1 MSDTNVHRV
10 VGNLLVGTS
19 HFFVDTTTNQVGV
32 NTSTPSAALDVA
44 SGDLKVGSDITIGNS
59 GTITAA
65 NFSGNGS
72 GLTQV
77 NSDQGSWVNGAS
89 SNIHLAVSTDK
100 VGIGTVDPSNSLHIY
115 RAAGEG
121 TSGLLIEKASGDP
134 GTKAALFFG
143 VNNTDENPGVA
154 KAAIFYERNLVNGRG
169 DIKFCNDAANDANP
183 VTTEAVDTR
192 MIIKNSGEV
201 GVGTVSPQTLL
212 HVAGNGQTSTG
223 GIIRAQLDDPGGA
236 PYESNAFTMRMGGYS
251 HSIRMDLNT
260 LRLNAYGDAGTYGAM
275 QFVVGDG
282 TGSGNGQ
289 VTAMTIGTGGQVGI
303 GRSDPACAL
312 DIAGE
317 DVMIRGSTPS
327 LNFSEGTN
335 GMDGAFRIH
344 YDGATQNDG
353 NNFLAIQYGTNFT
366 GTSLHCT
373 LTGNVGVGTSA
384 PGSILDVHGASGAAI
399 KKSAPTAST
408 GTYSFILNG
417 PRPGTTSSGATH
429 FINGST
435 RNDDGGA
442 STYTIRND
450 SGQLRLGHGSYTT
463 VFDGNHL
470 RMAQGDNSYF
480 HFGPNGTW
488 SGELYVGATSDRS
501 TSAFKAQCISTN
513 GNLHL
518 DAGDTRSTY
527 INHYS
532 GSSVVL
538 KHYIVSGRPLAVV
551 GKNNLGSAGQASGV
565 FNFNTALINSGIYNT
580 SNGRFTIPSD
590 YPGYYLVA
598 FVGLGAYYNT
608 NQPNTRWYHNGSVH
622 GYGAYHT
629 NLSGMSGTP
638 AHVGV
643 SGSHVLYLGAN
654 DYIDLRIVGGTLY
667 GQSTLHAYATVMY
680 LGA

>member
-1 MSDTNVHRV
+1 M
-10 VGNLLVGTS
+10 
-19 HFFVDTTTNQVGV
+19 
-32 NTSTPSAALDVA
+32 
-44 SGDLKVGSDITIGNS
+44 
-59 GTITAA
+59 
-65 NFSGNGS
+65 
-72 GLTQV
+72 

-115 RAAGEG
+115 KAAAEG
-121 TSGLLIEKASGDP
+121 TSGLLIEKASGGA

-143 VNNTDENPGVA
+143 VNNTNENPGVA

-201 GVGTVSPQTLL
+201 GIGTVSPDEKL
-212 HVAGNGQTSTG
+212 HVNGNIRLGGPQGTDEDASYYIKSAGQIHINSAADGTADDSYICLDLRAGQSGSNRSGIGICGAATSTTYQH
-223 GIIRAQLDDPGGA
+223 IVFETTDTER
-236 PYESNAFTMRMGGYS
+236 MR
-251 HSIRMDLNT
+251 IN
-260 LRLNAYGDAGTYGAM
+260 
-275 QFVVGDG
+275 
-282 TGSGNGQ
+282 
-289 VTAMTIGTGGQVGI
+289 
-303 GRSDPACAL
+303 
-312 DIAGE
+312 
-317 DVMIRGSTPS
+317 
-327 LNFSEGTN
+327 
-335 GMDGAFRIH
+335 
-344 YDGATQNDG
+344 YD
-353 NNFLAIQYGTNFT
+353 
-366 GTSLHCT
+366 
-373 LTGNVGVGTSA
+373 GNVGIGTSA
-384 PGSILDVHGASGAAI
+384 PGSILDVHGTSTAPI
-399 KKSAPTAST
+399 KKTAPTGST
-408 GTYSFILNG
+408 GTYNFVLNG
-417 PRPGTTSSGATH
+417 PRPGTTTSGATH

-435 RNDDGGA
+435 RGEDGGHN
-442 STYTIRND
+442 TYTIRND

-463 VFDGNHL
+463 VFEGNHL
-470 RMAQGDNSYF
+470 RMNQGDNSFF